1 MKSLNC
7 VCVFFNVRIKIIVKN
22 NNPIWS
28 QGIETIVTQHDNNK
42 LKQVDM
48 VMWES
53 EITKNKIKL
62 DQAYKIIMHTHD
74 GAFLPFLIVTS
85 IGITGIPTTVII

>member
-1 MKSLNC
+1 M
-7 VCVFFNVRIKIIVKN
+7 RIEIIVKN

-28 QGIETIVTQHDNNK
+28 QGIETIVIQHDNNK

-48 VMWES
+48 AMRES
-53 EITKNKIKL
+53 EITKKKLVYKL
-62 DQAYKIIMHTHD
+62 DQAYEIIMHTHD

-85 IGITGIPTTVII
+85 IGITSIPTTVINLMVV